1 MSMKSFDKFCE
12 NIILGKS
19 GSDKEIYD
27 ERQKIA
33 RMHLTVESLAVYVV
47 LSALTLVIHD
57 EFVRL
62 CESSFFILALCG
74 SAAYLWW
81 VIRCAYKECLFGVSG
96 KKVIYTATFLIFY
109 LPTILIIEL
118 LPNMDE
124 EFTLMTESGMSDE
137 LSLIICGV
145 LFFAS
150 SIITFAAYKKYRRKQ
165 SDDI

>member
-12 NIILGKS
+12 NLILGKS
-19 GSDKEIYD
+19 GSEKEIYD
-27 ERQKIA
+27 ERQKIV
-33 RMHLTVESLAVYVV
+33 RMHLTVEALAVYVV

-62 CESSFFILALCG
+62 CESSFFILAMWG
-74 SAAYLWW
+74 AAAYLWW

-96 KKVIYTATFLIFY
+96 KKVINTATFILFYVPVMLIF
-109 LPTILIIEL
+109 EL
-118 LPNMDE
+118 LPDIDK
-124 EFTLMTESGMSDE
+124 FTLMTESGMSDE
-137 LSLIICGV
+137 LSLIICDV
-145 LFFAS
+145 LFFSS

>member
-12 NIILGKS
+12 NLILGKS
-19 GSDKEIYD
+19 GSEKEIYD

-33 RMHLTVESLAVYVV
+33 RMHLTVEALAVYVV
-47 LSALTLVIHD
+47 LSTLTLVIQD

-62 CESSFFILALCG
+62 CESSFFILAMCG

-96 KKVIYTATFLIFY
+96 KKVINTATFLIFY

-118 LPNMDE
+118 LPDSD
-124 EFTLMTESGMSDE
+124 EFTLMTESSMSDE

>member
-12 NIILGKS
+12 NLILGKS
-19 GSDKEIYD
+19 GSEKEIYD

-47 LSALTLVIHD
+47 LSALTLVIQD

-62 CESSFFILALCG
+62 CESSFFILAMCG
-74 SAAYLWW
+74 AAAYLWW

-96 KKVIYTATFLIFY
+96 KKVIDSATFLIFY
-109 LPTILIIEL
+109 VPVVLLIDL
-118 LPNMDE
+118 LTDSD
-124 EFTLMTESGMSDE
+124 EFTLMTESGLSDE

-145 LFFAS
+145 LMVTS
-150 SIITFAAYKKYRRKQ
+150 CIITFAAYKKYRRKQ

>member
-12 NIILGKS
+12 NLILGKS
-19 GSDKEIYD
+19 GSEKEIYD

-47 LSALTLVIHD
+47 LSALTLVIQD

-62 CESSFFILALCG
+62 CESSFFILAMCG

-118 LPNMDE
+118 LPDSD
-124 EFTLMTESGMSDE
+124 EFTLMTESGMSDD

-150 SIITFAAYKKYRRKQ
+150 SIITFAAYKKYRRKP
-165 SDDI
+165 SDDL

>member
-12 NIILGKS
+12 NLILGKS
-19 GSDKEIYD
+19 GSEKEIYD
-27 ERQKIA
+27 ERQKIV
-33 RMHLTVESLAVYVV
+33 RMHLTVEALAVYVV
-47 LSALTLVIHD
+47 LSSLTLVIHD

-96 KKVIYTATFLIFY
+96 KKVINTATFLIFY

-118 LPNMDE
+118 LPDSD
-124 EFTLMTESGMSDE
+124 EFTLMTESSMSDE

-165 SDDI
+165 SDDL

>member
-12 NIILGKS
+12 NLILGKS
-19 GSDKEIYD
+19 GSEKEIYD

-33 RMHLTVESLAVYVV
+33 RMHLTVEALAVYVV
-47 LSALTLVIHD
+47 LSTLTLVIQD

-62 CESSFFILALCG
+62 CESSFFILAMCG

-96 KKVIYTATFLIFY
+96 KKVINTATFLIFY

-118 LPNMDE
+118 LPDSD
-124 EFTLMTESGMSDE
+124 EFTLMTESSMSDE

-165 SDDI
+165 SDDL